1 MSFLTF
7 LTTKEEQ
14 KYRSSHLPLKEY
26 ASIHQHPFYE
36 SIPIFHRHE
45 KENIVSILFDSH
57 RGLYLFDSVSWKMQD
72 LKNATVSSASPDK
85 KASADVKVDSIHKF
99 IQRKFNEVL
108 HTEGCSL
115 ANILILEH
123 LSKEDFEQL
132 HPSFHSLMP
141 KERLIFSNDTH
152 EEIEKKLHSALI
164 LLDKVLPTNTL
175 LGALFFHLNISP
187 DNLHKDNALL
197 TQEQY
202 QFITDTLPNF
212 STLSGK
218 YGTGKST
225 LLLLKSIFE
234 LLAHPEYKIII
245 IMPTLAVC
253 DLLKKQLLDI
263 VEYAIIDIDLLSIR
277 ILTPQQVITQ
287 HYQKLY
293 KNESFNF
300 AKITPKMFS
309 HQFQSCDLIFCDDSY
324 LLDEEFIRYLIKQ
337 QARNKLCLV
346 TLEAEVNSKNY
357 LLSHSFRV
365 PSAFLQLCTNDFDPK
380 NITSQNFHLLD
391 GNPFMQVM
399 LILREGLRNVPHS
412 NILIALPHPQF
423 ALKLLDE
430 INSYYGNISLIY
442 KADEGLLNQDL
453 GHILIATINELSHLQ
468 REHVI
473 IVKDKH
479 AEEKYICHAI
489 GRVSKSLYLISS
501 DLEDELYEE
510 NH

>member
-7 LTTKEEQ
+7 FSTKEEQ
-14 KYRSSHLPLKEY
+14 KSISSHLPLKEY
-26 ASIHQHPFYE
+26 ASLHQFPFYE

-57 RGLYLFDSVSWKMQD
+57 RGLYLFDSVSWTIED
-72 LKNATVSSASPDK
+72 LKNATVTSASPDK
-85 KASADVKVDSIHKF
+85 KANADVKVDSIHKF

-132 HPSFHSLMP
+132 HPSFHALMP
-141 KERLIFSNDTH
+141 KERLLFSDDTPT
-152 EEIEKKLHSALI
+152 EIENKLHNTLTV
-164 LLDKVLPTNTL
+164 LDELLPTNTL
-175 LGALFFHLNISP
+175 LGALFFHLNILP

-197 TQEQY
+197 TQEQSL
-202 QFITDTLPNF
+202 FITDTLPSF

-263 VEYAIIDIDLLSIR
+263 IEYAIIDIDLLSIQ

-309 HQFQSCDLIFCDDSY
+309 HQFQSSDLIFCDDSY
-324 LLDEEFIRYLIKQ
+324 LLDDEFIRYLIKQ
-337 QARNKLCLV
+337 QSKKKLCLV
-346 TLEAEVNSKNY
+346 TLETETESKNY

-365 PSAFLQLCTNDFDPK
+365 PSAFLQICNNDLDSTN
-380 NITSQNFHLLD
+380 ISSQNLHLLD
-391 GNPFMQVM
+391 GNPFMQIM
-399 LILREGLRNVPHS
+399 LILREKLKNVSH
-412 NILIALPHPQF
+412 NTILIALPHSQF

-442 KADEGLLNQDL
+442 RADEGLLNQDL
-453 GHILIATINELSHLQ
+453 GHILIATLNELSHLQ

-479 AEEKYICHAI
+479 SQENHICHAV
-489 GRVSKSLYLISS
+489 GRASKSLYIISS
-501 DLEDELYEE
+501 DLEDKSYE
-510 NH
+510 